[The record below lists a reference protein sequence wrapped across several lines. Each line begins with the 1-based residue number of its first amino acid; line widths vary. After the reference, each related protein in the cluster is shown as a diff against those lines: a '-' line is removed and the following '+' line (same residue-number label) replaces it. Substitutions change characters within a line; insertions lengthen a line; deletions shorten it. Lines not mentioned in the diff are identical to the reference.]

1 MVIRPTS
8 HVVVEPAKGGRSCW
22 LEDVRVPG
30 TPHDRRIVAGVDVDQ
45 LTRLPVERD
54 EGCGGK
60 PVAWGVP
67 DQMPVDL
74 RRQRRHVR
82 CYRRQAP
89 HQRLNLAANSAAAMP
104 LPGCSVRMATIG
116 SRQSLGRR
124 KTIEEENHGRS
135 ARDDSE

>member
-89 HQRLNLAANSAAAMP
+89 HQRLNLAPAPEFGGQQRGRHALAGMQCQN
-104 LPGCSVRMATIG
+104 GDDRIATIAWP
-116 SRQSLGRR
+116 
-124 KTIEEENHGRS
+124 TEN
-135 ARDDSE
+135 D